1 MANEHTHIRWRW
13 AVLGFAG
20 ALGVFVVLFFF
31 IDLDRVIT
39 TLGRADL
46 SVIGLMVVGALG
58 WLLAWSLSLRT
69 VLFVFDT
76 ELSIHRS
83 FLAYASALF
92 SDNITPFGQA
102 GGEPVAAVFISR
114 ISKIRYE
121 TALASIASVDAINF
135 VPSITLALLGFVY
148 LTLFRTV
155 DTDLM
160 PEVVVIGSLA
170 LVVPTVLYLSW
181 RFRSLLGD
189 SVLAVLNGALGL
201 LGRFIPGV
209 PLPDSV
215 QLQEYIENFF
225 HSIERIAHDRRR
237 ISIALSFSA
246 LGWLAQIIVLWLSFA
261 SLGYRIPFGIA
272 LIVVPLGA
280 IASVVPLPGGLGAI
294 DAALIG
300 LLTSLTTVNL
310 AAVTAAVVLFRGLI
324 YGLPTIIG
332 ASTITLVSL
341 RWSILN

>member
-1 MANEHTHIRWRW
+1 MANGHTHIRWRW

-31 IDLDRVIT
+31 IDLDQVIA
-39 TLGRADL
+39 TLERANPL
-46 SVIGLMVVGALG
+46 IISLMIVGVFG

-114 ISKIRYE
+114 ISKVRYD
-121 TALASIASVDAINF
+121 TALASIASVDALNF
-135 VPSITLALLGFVY
+135 VPSITLSLLGFVY
-148 LTLFRTV
+148 ITLFQTV
-155 DTDLM
+155 DADIM
-160 PEVVVIGSLA
+160 PEVIVIVSVA
-170 LVVPTVLYLSW
+170 FIVPMGLYLSW

-189 SVLAVLNGALGL
+189 GVLFVLNGTLGL
-201 LGRFIPGV
+201 FDRIIPGV
-209 PLPDSV
+209 TFPDSV
-215 QLQEYIENFF
+215 RLQEYIENFF
-225 HSIERIAHDRRR
+225 LSIERIANDRRR
-237 ISIALSFSA
+237 ISIALTFSM
-246 LGWLAQIIVLWLSFA
+246 LGWLAQIIVLWLSFV
-261 SLGYRIPFGIA
+261 SLGYRIPFGVA

-280 IASVVPLPGGLGAI
+280 IASIVPLPGGLGAI

-300 LLTSLTTVNL
+300 LLTSMTTVNL

-332 ASTITLVSL
+332 AGTITLVSF
-341 RWSILN
+341 RWSTPG